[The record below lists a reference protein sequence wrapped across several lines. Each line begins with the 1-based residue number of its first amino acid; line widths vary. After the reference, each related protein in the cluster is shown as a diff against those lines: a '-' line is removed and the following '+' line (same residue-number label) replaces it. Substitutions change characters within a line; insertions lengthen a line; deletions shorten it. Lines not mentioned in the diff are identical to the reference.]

1 MLGDEVARGRG
12 RERDD
17 MNGEKQKFTGVTSIP
32 AASRGTNVVS
42 WLMYH
47 QDETIRCLDVCC
59 TTGEG

>member
-1 MLGDEVARGRG
+1 MVRSR
-12 RERDD
+12 R
-17 MNGEKQKFTGVTSIP
+17 FTGVTSIP